1 MAIISHYSKETLP
14 LLYMEQNNG
23 LQNTDAGNIQVLS
36 DSAPVLHS
44 LFCWIKI
51 FLLHQRGALNCTS
64 DHSSAAMRILR
75 RIRRIINTL
84 IFHLIIISLV

>member
-1 MAIISHYSKETLP
+1 MGNHNMDIIHRWQSYLNYSKETLP

-75 RIRRIINTL
+75 RNT
-84 IFHLIIISLV
+84 